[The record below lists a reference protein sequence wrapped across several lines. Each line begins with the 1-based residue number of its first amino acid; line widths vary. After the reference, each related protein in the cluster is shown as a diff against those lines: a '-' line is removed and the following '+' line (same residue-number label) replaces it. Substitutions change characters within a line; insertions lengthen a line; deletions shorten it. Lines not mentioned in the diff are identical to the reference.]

1 MPTII
6 YTGDPDKCKQ
16 INLIECPVCG
26 RAFEVTDGP
35 YLRSALL
42 DSDVKVCP
50 DHKLLT
56 VDDELK
62 IQDALQRALAH
73 ERGRVQQD
81 GKLVKR
87 CKLLEAANY
96 QPKKDW

>member
-6 YTGDPDKCKQ
+6 YTGDPKKCRQ

-26 RAFEVTDGP
+26 LAFEVTDGP
-35 YLRSALL
+35 YLHSNLL

-50 DHKLLT
+50 NHQILT
-56 VDDELK
+56 LEDELK
-62 IQDALQRALAH
+62 IQEALQRALAH
-73 ERGRVQQD
+73 PNGRVQKD
-81 GKLVKR
+81 GRLVKR
-87 CKLLEAANY
+87 CVTLEAANY